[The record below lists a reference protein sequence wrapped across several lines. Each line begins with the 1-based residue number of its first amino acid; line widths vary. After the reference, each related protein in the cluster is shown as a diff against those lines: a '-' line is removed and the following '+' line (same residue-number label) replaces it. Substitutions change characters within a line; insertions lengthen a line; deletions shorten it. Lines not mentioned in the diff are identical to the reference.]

1 MEPQAA
7 AGAIEHS
14 EPFFHSPEFWVAVA
28 FVILIALFGKKVF
41 VMIVGGLDD
50 KIEKIRH
57 DIDAATRLREEA
69 QDKLAQFERKQHEAI
84 GEAEQIIARAH
95 EEAERMAQESAER
108 LQDSL
113 RRSEKLA
120 KERIA
125 QAEAQ
130 AIDEVRSKAIELA
143 IEASRK
149 ILAEDLSTPKATQL
163 IDDAI
168 KDIETKL
175 H

>member
-1 MEPQAA
+1 MESQAA
-7 AGAIEHS
+7 TSAIEHG

-28 FVILIALFGKKVF
+28 FVILIVLFGKKVF

-50 KIEKIRH
+50 KIEKIRQ
-57 DIDAATRLREEA
+57 DIDTATRLREEA
-69 QDKLAQFERKQHEAI
+69 QDKLAQFERKQREAVN
-84 GEAEQIIARAH
+84 EAEQIVARAR
-95 EEAERMAQESAER
+95 EEAERIARESAEH
-108 LQDSL
+108 LEESL
-113 RRSEKLA
+113 RRSEQQA

-130 AIDEVRSKAIELA
+130 AIDDVRTKAIELA
-143 IEASRK
+143 VEAGRK
-149 ILAEDLSTPKATQL
+149 ILAENLSEGKAAQL

-168 KDIETKL
+168 VDIETKL